1 MPQAPADT
9 PRVLVVEDEVIV
21 AMEIQDR
28 LEHLGFA
35 VTDTLTTGEAA
46 LKHVSE
52 EAPDLILM
60 DIRLDGAMDGIETA
74 EAIRAEQDIPV
85 IFLTA
90 YSDDRTLERAKAAAP
105 YGYIVK
111 PFEERELYAAVEVAR
126 NIHRLER
133 KLQEQRDDLLQILD
147 GLRQGTAMTDPDGCI
162 TFCSRAAGRMLG
174 VPPDAMQGTPWT
186 EAFPLAEATLE
197 ALREAATLPPEER
210 TAIPA
215 EVDGTDGRRYRME
228 IDVQDDPRDSERHI
242 FVMYDVTAV
251 HDLRRMLDE
260 ESSYRGMIGTSDAM
274 QEVFR
279 QIEQVAQ
286 VNSTALIHGETGT
299 GKELAARAIHN
310 ASARADGPFV
320 AVNCAALNRELAG
333 SQLFGHTKGAFTGA
347 TSDRPGFFETAEGG
361 TLFLDEIGDIPL
373 EVQRQ
378 LLRVL
383 EEEEIT
389 RVGETKTRPVDVRIL
404 AATHRDLRA
413 EVEAG
418 RFREDM
424 LYRIRIARVE
434 LPPLRQRR
442 ADIPLLVRALLQDAR
457 ARLGK
462 EADGIHPDAMRQL
475 ISYDWPGNVR
485 ELRNAIEYALI
496 RARHAVLQVDD
507 LPPEIASAEDAA
519 ATPASDWPD
528 DEEGR
533 IRAALAHTDGNR
545 TEAAEL
551 LGMSRATLYRR
562 LDTYGI
568 A

>member
-1 MPQAPADT
+1 MPTALPDA

-28 LEHLGFA
+28 LEHLGYA
-35 VTDTLTTGEAA
+35 VSDTLTTGEAA
-46 LKHVSE
+46 LAHVSE
-52 EAPDLILM
+52 AVPDLILM
-60 DIRLDGAMDGIETA
+60 DIRLDGALDGIETA
-74 EAIRAEQDIPV
+74 AAIRAAHDIPV

-105 YGYIVK
+105 FGYIVK

-147 GLRQGTAMTDPDGCI
+147 GLRQGTAMTDPAGGI
-162 TFCSRAAGRMLG
+162 TFCSRAAARMMGTPTDAMLG
-174 VPPDAMQGTPWT
+174 RPWA
-186 EAFPLAEATLE
+186 EAFPLADATRE
-197 ALREAATLPPEER
+197 ALRKATTLPPDER
-210 TAIPA
+210 TPIPA

-228 IDVQDDPRDSERHI
+228 IDVQDDPRDPERQI

-251 HDLRRMLDE
+251 HDLRRMLDA
-260 ESSYRGMIGTSDAM
+260 ESAYRGMIGTSDAM
-274 QEVFR
+274 REAFR

-286 VNSTALIHGETGT
+286 VNSTVLIHGETGT
-299 GKELAARAIHN
+299 GKELAARAIHD
-310 ASARADGPFV
+310 ASARASGPFV
-320 AVNCAALNRELAG
+320 AVNCAALDQALAG
-333 SQLFGHTKGAFTGA
+333 SQLFGHAKGAFTGA

-383 EEEEIT
+383 EQEEVT

-413 EVEAG
+413 EVDAG
-418 RFREDM
+418 RFREDV

-442 ADIPLLVRALLQDAR
+442 GDIPLLVRALLQDAR

-462 EADGIHPDAMRQL
+462 EVDGIHPEAMRQL

-496 RARHAVLQVDD
+496 RARHAVLLTED
-507 LPPEIASAEDAA
+507 LPPEIAAAGDAPSS
-519 ATPASDWPD
+519 PAPEWPT

-533 IRAALAHTDGNR
+533 IRAALAYTDGNR
-545 TEAAEL
+545 TAAAQL

-562 LDTYGI
+562 LDTYSI
-568 A
+568 E